1 MNDLLRRALS
11 DAQLTEADLA
21 ERIGVDPK
29 TVHRW
34 LAGRVPYPRHRAS
47 LCGLLGQRDEYL
59 WPQLAAPRALSE
71 PPGAQVLATYPHRW
85 AVPRAVWQHHF
96 ANARHEIGILAYA
109 GLFLAED
116 QGVMRTIAGKAREG
130 VTVRVL
136 LGDPDGPRISERGT
150 DEGVGASLAAKIRNA
165 LVLLYQ
171 PLRDLDN
178 VEIRLHD
185 TVLYN
190 SIYRADDDFLINPHA
205 YGIPASHAP
214 VLHVRHAQADDMATT
229 YQHSFDRVW
238 SSAGEPSAPQ
248 DNTDVKKH
256 SG

>member
-1 MNDLLRRALS
+1 VNDLLRRALT
-11 DAQLTEADLA
+11 DAQLTETDLA
-21 ERIGVDPK
+21 ERLGVDPK
-29 TVHRW
+29 TVRRW
-34 LAGRVPYPRHRAS
+34 LAGRVPYPRHRARLSS
-47 LCGLLGQRDEYL
+47 LLRQHDEDL
-59 WPQLAAPRALSE
+59 WPQLAAARPLSE
-71 PPGAQVLATYPHRW
+71 PQGDQVLATYPHRW

-96 ANARHEIGILAYA
+96 ATAHREIGILAYA
-109 GLFLAED
+109 SLFLAED
-116 QGVMRTIAGKAREG
+116 QGVMRTIADKAREG

-150 DEGVGASLAAKIRNA
+150 DEGVGDSLAAKIRNA
-165 LVLLYQ
+165 LVLYR
-171 PLRDLDN
+171 PLCGLNN

-238 SSAGEPSAPQ
+238 SGAGGSSVFR
-248 DNTDVKKH
+248 DSTDAKKH
-256 SG
+256 PR